1 MSPAVITLLVLLVM
15 VVFFVT
21 EKLPAALVAM
31 LGGSVLV
38 LCGIIDP
45 AELFSAFSGST
56 IVLVAAMMVVGSA
69 LFHTGIAAKMAD
81 VLVKFTGTSENGIMI
96 AFMLVAT
103 IISAVCSGVAVVAM
117 LLPIVISVSQ
127 RAGVSVSRQLIPMS
141 FAASFGCNLTL
152 MGAASNVVVNGALE
166 DLGVPTMT
174 FFELGKVGIPV
185 SIAGIVFFLTIG
197 KRFLTPGDTS
207 DREYLAEYTGSNK
220 AVEFNAVKA
229 GLCLVILAVLLVAMA
244 IDSDS
249 FPMYLVA
256 AFAAFVLVLTG
267 CISQSDAYKSIDL
280 STLFI
285 VAGMSAVSTGMS
297 KSGAGAL
304 IADTAVNLLGEHPN
318 KLLVLLYYYLLKYKG
333 WHGPAVRNLAT
344 THLLDR
350 VAAAFGE
357 TCYEVPVGFKYISAK
372 MKETGAILGGES
384 SGGLTVAGHINGKDG
399 VYAASLLVEMLAV
412 TGKKLSEL
420 MAMVTAECGQS
431 YMEEYSCHF
440 TKQVKEE
447 LMHRLFTEREL
458 PDMSPYEVDHVS
470 YLDGCK
476 VYFKNGGW
484 VIARFSGTEPLLR
497 VFCEMDTMENAE
509 KIAKILTEF
518 LSL

>member
-166 DLGVPTMT
+166 DLGAPTMT
-174 FFELGKVGIPV
+174 FFELGTVGIPV

-197 KRFLTPGDTS
+197 QRFLTPGDTS

-318 KLLVLLYYYLLKYKG
+318 KLLVLFIILVTLLTNAMMNTSCAMLVTPLFIPIVQAFG
-333 WHGPAVRNLAT
+333 MNTTAVAIAIC
-344 THLLDR
+344 
-350 VAAAFGE
+350 VAASSPFL
-357 TCYEVPVGFKYISAK
+357 TPVG
-372 MKETGAILGGES
+372 
-384 SGGLTVAGHINGKDG
+384 SGTNTLIVRPVNLKFMDFFRPGLGLTVVI
-399 VYAASLLVEMLAV
+399 LI
-412 TGKKLSEL
+412 
-420 MAMVTAECGQS
+420 
-431 YMEEYSCHF
+431 
-440 TKQVKEE
+440 
-447 LMHRLFTEREL
+447 
-458 PDMSPYEVDHVS
+458 VS
-470 YLDGCK
+470 MI
-476 VYFKNGGW
+476 FIPIFW
-484 VIARFSGTEPLLR
+484 PL
-497 VFCEMDTMENAE
+497 
-509 KIAKILTEF
+509 
-518 LSL
+518 

>member
-38 LCGIIDP
+38 VCGIIEP

-81 VLVKFTGTSENGIMI
+81 VLVKLTGTSENGIMI

-117 LLPIVISVSQ
+117 LLPIVISVSM
-127 RAGVSVSRQLIPMS
+127 RAGVSVSRQLS

-152 MGAASNVVVNGALE
+152 MGAASNIVVNGALE
-166 DLGVPTMT
+166 DLGVPTMS
-174 FFELGKVGIPV
+174 FFELGKVGLPV

-207 DREYLAEYTGSNK
+207 DKEYLAEYTGSNK
-220 AVEFNAVKA
+220 AVEFNPVKA

-304 IADTAVNLLGEHPN
+304 IADTAVSLLGEHPN
-318 KLLVLLYYYLLKYKG
+318 KLLVLFIILVLVTLLTNAMMNTSCAMLVTPLFIPIVQAFG
-333 WHGPAVRNLAT
+333 MNTTAVAIAIC
-344 THLLDR
+344 
-350 VAAAFGE
+350 VAASSPFL
-357 TCYEVPVGFKYISAK
+357 TPVG
-372 MKETGAILGGES
+372 
-384 SGGLTVAGHINGKDG
+384 SGTNTLIVRPGNLKFMDFFRPGLGLTIVI
-399 VYAASLLVEMLAV
+399 LI
-412 TGKKLSEL
+412 
-420 MAMVTAECGQS
+420 
-431 YMEEYSCHF
+431 
-440 TKQVKEE
+440 
-447 LMHRLFTEREL
+447 
-458 PDMSPYEVDHVS
+458 VS
-470 YLDGCK
+470 MICIPI
-476 VYFKNGGW
+476 FW
-484 VIARFSGTEPLLR
+484 P
-497 VFCEMDTMENAE
+497 M
-509 KIAKILTEF
+509 
-518 LSL
+518 

>member
-318 KLLVLLYYYLLKYKG
+318 KLLVLAIILILVTLLTNAMVNTSCALLVTPLFIPVVQAFGMNTTAAMIMGLIRNTAYYDREVRRGNWPKCQYLL
-333 WHGPAVRNLAT
+333 PPDV
-344 THLLDR
+344 
-350 VAAAFGE
+350 
-357 TCYEVPVGFKYISAK
+357 
-372 MKETGAILGGES
+372 
-384 SGGLTVAGHINGKDG
+384 
-399 VYAASLLVEMLAV
+399 
-412 TGKKLSEL
+412 
-420 MAMVTAECGQS
+420 
-431 YMEEYSCHF
+431 
-440 TKQVKEE
+440 
-447 LMHRLFTEREL
+447 REL
-458 PDMSPYEVDHVS
+458 TLGLYGFGLAGRHLHDIFHK
-470 YLDGCK
+470 G
-476 VYFKNGGW
+476 FGTR
-484 VIARFSGTEPLLR
+484 VIACDPYVSQAVKDQYPDVEF
-497 VFCEMDTMENAE
+497 VDFDTLVQSSDIHDHQHQPGPRYRQRRPGLGPGNRRDPVCGPGHRGA
-509 KIAKILTEF
+509 
-518 LSL
+518 

>member
-38 LCGIIDP
+38 VCGIIEP

-81 VLVKFTGTSENGIMI
+81 VLVKLTGTSENGIMI

-152 MGAASNVVVNGALE
+152 MGAASNIVVNGALE
-166 DLGVPTMT
+166 DLGVPTMS
-174 FFELGKVGIPV
+174 FFELGKVGLPV

-207 DREYLAEYTGSNK
+207 DKEYLAEYTGSNK
-220 AVEFNAVKA
+220 AVEFNPVKA

-318 KLLVLLYYYLLKYKG
+318 KLLVLFIILVTLLTNAMMNTSCAMLVTPLFIPIVQAFG
-333 WHGPAVRNLAT
+333 MNTTAVAIAIC
-344 THLLDR
+344 
-350 VAAAFGE
+350 VAASSPFL
-357 TCYEVPVGFKYISAK
+357 TPVG
-372 MKETGAILGGES
+372 
-384 SGGLTVAGHINGKDG
+384 SGTNTLIVRPGNLKFMDFFRPGLGLTIVI
-399 VYAASLLVEMLAV
+399 LI
-412 TGKKLSEL
+412 
-420 MAMVTAECGQS
+420 
-431 YMEEYSCHF
+431 
-440 TKQVKEE
+440 
-447 LMHRLFTEREL
+447 
-458 PDMSPYEVDHVS
+458 VS
-470 YLDGCK
+470 MICIPI
-476 VYFKNGGW
+476 FW
-484 VIARFSGTEPLLR
+484 P
-497 VFCEMDTMENAE
+497 M
-509 KIAKILTEF
+509 
-518 LSL
+518 

>member
-166 DLGVPTMT
+166 DLGAPTMT

-185 SIAGIVFFLTIG
+185 SIAGIVLFLTIG

-229 GLCLVILAVLLVAMA
+229 GLCLVILAVLLVAMP

-318 KLLVLLYYYLLKYKG
+318 KLLVLFIILVTLLTNAMMNTSCAMLVTPLFIPIVQAFG
-333 WHGPAVRNLAT
+333 MNTTAVAIAIC
-344 THLLDR
+344 
-350 VAAAFGE
+350 VAASSPFL
-357 TCYEVPVGFKYISAK
+357 TPVG
-372 MKETGAILGGES
+372 
-384 SGGLTVAGHINGKDG
+384 SGTNTLIVRPGNLKFMDFFRPGLGLTVVI
-399 VYAASLLVEMLAV
+399 LI
-412 TGKKLSEL
+412 
-420 MAMVTAECGQS
+420 
-431 YMEEYSCHF
+431 
-440 TKQVKEE
+440 
-447 LMHRLFTEREL
+447 
-458 PDMSPYEVDHVS
+458 VS
-470 YLDGCK
+470 MI
-476 VYFKNGGW
+476 FIPIFW
-484 VIARFSGTEPLLR
+484 PL
-497 VFCEMDTMENAE
+497 
-509 KIAKILTEF
+509 
-518 LSL
+518 

>member
-280 STLFI
+280 STLLI

-318 KLLVLLYYYLLKYKG
+318 KLLVLFIILVLVTLLTNAMMNTSCAMLVTPLFIPIVQAFG
-333 WHGPAVRNLAT
+333 MNTTAVAIAIC
-344 THLLDR
+344 
-350 VAAAFGE
+350 VAASAPFL
-357 TCYEVPVGFKYISAK
+357 TPVG
-372 MKETGAILGGES
+372 
-384 SGGLTVAGHINGKDG
+384 SGTNTLIVRPGNLKFMDFFRPGLGLTVVI
-399 VYAASLLVEMLAV
+399 LI
-412 TGKKLSEL
+412 
-420 MAMVTAECGQS
+420 
-431 YMEEYSCHF
+431 
-440 TKQVKEE
+440 
-447 LMHRLFTEREL
+447 
-458 PDMSPYEVDHVS
+458 VS
-470 YLDGCK
+470 MI
-476 VYFKNGGW
+476 FIPIFW
-484 VIARFSGTEPLLR
+484 PL
-497 VFCEMDTMENAE
+497 
-509 KIAKILTEF
+509 
-518 LSL
+518 

>member
-185 SIAGIVFFLTIG
+185 SIAGIVFFLT
-197 KRFLTPGDTS
+197 PGDTS
-207 DREYLAEYTGSNK
+207 DREYLAEHTGSNK

-318 KLLVLLYYYLLKYKG
+318 KLLVLFIILVLVTLLTNAMMNTSCAMLVTPLFIPIVQAFG
-333 WHGPAVRNLAT
+333 MNTTAVAIAIC
-344 THLLDR
+344 
-350 VAAAFGE
+350 VAASAPFL
-357 TCYEVPVGFKYISAK
+357 TPVG
-372 MKETGAILGGES
+372 
-384 SGGLTVAGHINGKDG
+384 SGTNTLIVRPGNLKFMDFFRPGLGLTVVI
-399 VYAASLLVEMLAV
+399 LI
-412 TGKKLSEL
+412 
-420 MAMVTAECGQS
+420 
-431 YMEEYSCHF
+431 
-440 TKQVKEE
+440 
-447 LMHRLFTEREL
+447 
-458 PDMSPYEVDHVS
+458 VS
-470 YLDGCK
+470 MI
-476 VYFKNGGW
+476 FIPIFW
-484 VIARFSGTEPLLR
+484 PL
-497 VFCEMDTMENAE
+497 
-509 KIAKILTEF
+509 
-518 LSL
+518 

>member
-174 FFELGKVGIPV
+174 FCD
-185 SIAGIVFFLTIG
+185 LTIG

-318 KLLVLLYYYLLKYKG
+318 KLLVLFIILVLVTLLTNAMMNTSCAMLVTPLFIPIVQAFG
-333 WHGPAVRNLAT
+333 MNTTAVAIAIC
-344 THLLDR
+344 
-350 VAAAFGE
+350 VAASAPFL
-357 TCYEVPVGFKYISAK
+357 TPVG
-372 MKETGAILGGES
+372 
-384 SGGLTVAGHINGKDG
+384 SGTNTLIVRPGNLKFMDFFRPGLGLTVVI
-399 VYAASLLVEMLAV
+399 LI
-412 TGKKLSEL
+412 
-420 MAMVTAECGQS
+420 
-431 YMEEYSCHF
+431 
-440 TKQVKEE
+440 
-447 LMHRLFTEREL
+447 
-458 PDMSPYEVDHVS
+458 VS
-470 YLDGCK
+470 MI
-476 VYFKNGGW
+476 FIPIFW
-484 VIARFSGTEPLLR
+484 PL
-497 VFCEMDTMENAE
+497 
-509 KIAKILTEF
+509 
-518 LSL
+518 

>member
-1 MSPAVITLLVLLVM
+1 
-15 VVFFVT
+15 
-21 EKLPAALVAM
+21 
-31 LGGSVLV
+31 
-38 LCGIIDP
+38 
-45 AELFSAFSGST
+45 
-56 IVLVAAMMVVGSA
+56 
-69 LFHTGIAAKMAD
+69 
-81 VLVKFTGTSENGIMI
+81 MI

-220 AVEFNAVKA
+220 TVEFNAVKA

-318 KLLVLLYYYLLKYKG
+318 KLLVLFK
-333 WHGPAVRNLAT
+333 
-344 THLLDR
+344 THLDIGFTDLASNVITKYMDDYIPKAID
-350 VAAAFGE
+350 VAAAFR
-357 TCYEVPVGFKYISAK
+357 
-372 MKETGAILGGES
+372 KEGGKECFQWTTGSWLIHEYLRTRPADKTKRLCEAIEAGDITWH
-384 SGGLTVAGHINGKDG
+384 GL
-399 VYAASLLVEMLAV
+399 
-412 TGKKLSEL
+412 
-420 MAMVTAECGQS
+420 
-431 YMEEYSCHF
+431 
-440 TKQVKEE
+440 
-447 LMHRLFTEREL
+447 RLRRI
-458 PDMSPYEVDHVS
+458 PS
-470 YLDGCK
+470 
-476 VYFKNGGW
+476 
-484 VIARFSGTEPLLR
+484 
-497 VFCEMDTMENAE
+497 
-509 KIAKILTEF
+509 
-518 LSL
+518 

>member
-207 DREYLAEYTGSNK
+207 DRE
-220 AVEFNAVKA
+220 
-229 GLCLVILAVLLVAMA
+229 
-244 IDSDS
+244 
-249 FPMYLVA
+249 
-256 AFAAFVLVLTG
+256 
-267 CISQSDAYKSIDL
+267 
-280 STLFI
+280 
-285 VAGMSAVSTGMS
+285 
-297 KSGAGAL
+297 
-304 IADTAVNLLGEHPN
+304 
-318 KLLVLLYYYLLKYKG
+318 
-333 WHGPAVRNLAT
+333 
-344 THLLDR
+344 
-350 VAAAFGE
+350 
-357 TCYEVPVGFKYISAK
+357 
-372 MKETGAILGGES
+372 
-384 SGGLTVAGHINGKDG
+384 
-399 VYAASLLVEMLAV
+399 
-412 TGKKLSEL
+412 
-420 MAMVTAECGQS
+420 
-431 YMEEYSCHF
+431 
-440 TKQVKEE
+440 
-447 LMHRLFTEREL
+447 
-458 PDMSPYEVDHVS
+458 
-470 YLDGCK
+470 
-476 VYFKNGGW
+476 
-484 VIARFSGTEPLLR
+484 
-497 VFCEMDTMENAE
+497 
-509 KIAKILTEF
+509 
-518 LSL
+518 